1 MLKLLGDST
10 VLTLSEVE
18 GSINMSNIEQK
29 FQPIQKFFDQEPAF
43 NFIKELQTKF
53 ANAEI
58 YLVGGMVRDIILG
71 RESKDYDFVVRNVEL
86 DKLQQFLSQLGR
98 VDLVGKVFGVLKFM
112 PKNWDKEAIDIA
124 LPRTEHAFLT
134 GGYKDFDVRFDSQL
148 PLENDL
154 ERRDFTINALAW
166 DIKNQKL
173 IDHFDGLKD
182 MEAKIIKTVGAPSE
196 RLEEDYSRILR
207 GLRFACELGFTIEKL
222 TGQAILD
229 LMPNIND
236 QKDKNFIV
244 PRETVAKE
252 LIKAFVANPK
262 KAFELYEQTKAFDI
276 LIPEIMRMK
285 GCIQPENFHSEGDVW
300 THTKL
305 SLEKLSSREFTKKFG
320 QEKPSS
326 QLIFGLLFH
335 DAGKPYTIKTP
346 ERDGVER
353 IQFYDHDNTGA
364 LLALQICHRLK
375 LSSLGAENKLLH
387 VDCDNVSWLV
397 KKHML
402 AMHAIVEEMKDTT
415 IEKYFF
421 NPQVPGDDLMKL
433 IYADILAT
441 IPKNGKMDISHFEKL
456 EARIAKLKK
465 LGKTKK
471 SLPKEI
477 LDGYEIMKKFDLKP
491 GPKIGELKEALR
503 EEQLAG
509 RVKTKEEAWG
519 FLENLKKK

>member
-1 MLKLLGDST
+1 M
-10 VLTLSEVE
+10 
-18 GSINMSNIEQK
+18 NNIEQK
-29 FQPIQKFFDQEPAF
+29 FQKIQQLFQKEPAF
-43 NFIKELQTKF
+43 DFIQELTTNFPE
-53 ANAEI
+53 AEI
-58 YLVGGMVRDIILG
+58 YLVGGMVRDVILERG
-71 RESKDYDFVVRNVEL
+71 SKDFDFVVRNVEL
-86 DKLQQFLSQLGR
+86 ERLQQFLGKFGR
-98 VDLVGKVFGVLKFM
+98 VDLVGKVFGVLKFL
-112 PKNWDKEAIDIA
+112 PKDSDMEAIDIA

-134 GGYKDFDVRFDSQL
+134 GGYKDFDVRFDANL
-148 PLENDL
+148 PLEKDL

-166 DIKNQKL
+166 DVKNGQL

-182 MEAKIIKTVGAPSE
+182 IEAKIIKTVGMPAE
-196 RLEEDYSRILR
+196 RLKEDYSRILR
-207 GLRFACELGFTIEKL
+207 GLRFACELDFAIEKQ
-222 TGQAILD
+222 TWQAILE

-236 QKDKNFIV
+236 QKDDDFIV

-262 KAFELYEQTKAFDI
+262 KALKLYDETKAFDI
-276 LIPEIMRMK
+276 LMPEIIKMK

-305 SLEKLSSREFTKKFG
+305 SLGKLSSQEFTEKFG
-320 QEKPSS
+320 QEKPSA

-346 ERDGVER
+346 ENDGVER

-364 LLALQICHRLK
+364 LLALQVCHRLK
-375 LSSLGAENKLLH
+375 LSSLGAENILLH
-387 VDCDNVSWLV
+387 VDCDHVSWLV

-402 AMHAIVEEMKDTT
+402 AMHAIVDEMKDTT

-421 NPQVPGDDLMKL
+421 NPRVPGDDLLKV

-441 IPKNGKMDISHFEKL
+441 IPKDGKMDFSNFEKL
-456 EARIAKLKK
+456 EARIEKLKK

-471 SLPKEI
+471 ELPKEI
-477 LDGYEIMKKFDLKP
+477 LDGYEIMKKFNLQP

-503 EEQLAG
+503 EEQLTG
-509 RVKTKEEAWG
+509 RIKTKEEAWG
-519 FLENLKKK
+519 FLERFVKK

>member
-1 MLKLLGDST
+1 
-10 VLTLSEVE
+10 
-18 GSINMSNIEQK
+18 MSDIEQK
-29 FQPIQKFFDQEPAF
+29 SQKIQKLFQEEKAF
-43 NFIKELQTKF
+43 EFMKKLNKQFPK
-53 ANAEI
+53 AEI

-86 DKLQQFLSQLGR
+86 DKLQKFLEKFGR

-112 PKNWDKEAIDIA
+112 PKDWSGEAIDIA

-134 GGYKDFDVRFDSQL
+134 GGYKDFDVRFDAQL
-148 PLENDL
+148 PLEKDL

-173 IDHFDGLKD
+173 IDHFAGLGD
-182 MEAKIIKTVGAPSE
+182 IEAKIIKTVGAPSE
-196 RLEEDYSRILR
+196 RLKEDYSRILR
-207 GLRFACELGFTIEKL
+207 GLRFACELGFTIEPQTWQTILKL
-222 TGQAILD
+222 VQQ
-229 LMPNIND
+229 IND
-236 QKDKNFIV
+236 QNDNDDYIV

-252 LIKAFVANPK
+252 LIKAFVANPV
-262 KAFELYEQTKAFDI
+262 KAFALYEQSQAFDI
-276 LIPEIMRMK
+276 LMLEIMKMK

-305 SLEKLSSREFTKKFG
+305 SLEKLSSREFTEKFG
-320 QEKPSS
+320 QEKPSA

-335 DAGKPYTIKTP
+335 DTGKPYTIKTP
-346 ERDGVER
+346 ENDGVER
-353 IQFYDHDNTGA
+353 IQFYEHDNTGA
-364 LLALQICHRLK
+364 LLALQVCHRLK
-375 LSSLGAENKLLH
+375 LSSLGGELH
-387 VDCDNVSWLV
+387 VDCDYVSWLV

-421 NPQVPGDDLMKL
+421 NPRVPGDDLMKL

-441 IPKNGKMDISHFEKL
+441 IPKDGKMDTSNFEKL
-456 EARIAKLKK
+456 EARIEKLKK

-471 SLPKEI
+471 ELPKEI
-477 LDGYEIMKKFDLKP
+477 LDGYEIMKKFNFKP

-503 EEQLAG
+503 EEQLSG
-509 RVKTKEEAWG
+509 RIKTKEEAWG
-519 FLENLKKK
+519 FLEKFVKK